1 MNNNNFDVYMDIG
14 SSKIRAAVFSKDN
27 TENNFQVEK
36 NCLSNFNKD
45 TFDLSSTETIIE
57 KIILE
62 IEDKSKEYLN
72 NIDLMLDST
81 EVFSIGLSLRKNL
94 DGSKLKKEEVQFLI
108 QDAKQQILRNYSDKD
123 IIHIIINN
131 YKINNTDYDY
141 LPSNIKCNFIALDV
155 LFICLP
161 RETIEYFKNIFYKF
175 DISVNQII
183 CSSYTKAK
191 NYEEGIT
198 YNKNISFIDI
208 GFNKTSI
215 ITFNNNKISCLNV
228 LPIGGNHITKDI
240 SKVLKIDLQQA
251 ENIKID
257 FDKKKKLLNNQYFSQ
272 EFLQKIIFARSE
284 EILKMCAQSI
294 KLNSISVNPF
304 KVVLMGQGSKILINK
319 NDYKIFIKHDLNL
332 LEVKTQDICAA
343 GFTLGIDLNRQEVT
357 VVAKK
362 PIKKGFFEKFF
373 HFFD

>member
-1 MNNNNFDVYMDIG
+1 MSVNNHQIY
-14 SSKIRAAVFSKDN
+14 
-27 TENNFQVEK
+27 
-36 NCLSNFNKD
+36 
-45 TFDLSSTETIIE
+45 
-57 KIILE
+57 
-62 IEDKSKEYLN
+62 
-72 NIDLMLDST
+72 IDCG
-81 EVFSIGLSLRKNL
+81 V
-94 DGSKLKKEEVQFLI
+94 SKLKASAFHKTNLNKTFHIESKFLFDHTEISSEVQKIITFLEKNTNEYIDSINLMVDSPKMLSIGISVSKKIDGVQLKQNDI
-108 QDAKQQILRNYSDKD
+108 QFLVQEAKQQISKYYKNQN

-175 DISVNQII
+175 DISINQII

-198 YNKNISFIDI
+198 YNENISFIDI

-257 FDKKKKLLNNQYFSQ
+257 FDKKKKFLNNQYFSQ

-319 NDYKIFIKHDLNL
+319 NDDKIFIKHDLNL
-332 LEVKTQDICAA
+332 LEVKTQDICGA